1 MQPLR
6 YIAPIVS
13 LAILTLVAALPWGLP
28 SQYRFFL
35 PLLPVVAIHYW
46 SLRHG
51 ALIPE
56 WCVFLAGLTLD
67 ILTHGP
73 LGYWA
78 LIYLIAHV
86 LAVISAPYASRGHAA
101 RLALFALAL
110 IGVTVTAW
118 AVSSIYFLEPAD
130 WRPYAIGAAF
140 SGFVALLLVPVL
152 RVVDTKQGTRGNGR
166 FVRGA

>member
-6 YIAPIVS
+6 YIAPIAS
-13 LAILTLVAALPWGLP
+13 LAVLVLIAALPWGLP
-28 SQYRFFL
+28 PEDRFFL

-56 WCVFLAGLTLD
+56 WVVFLAGLTLD

-78 LIYLIAHV
+78 LIYLTAHM
-86 LAVISAPYASRGHAA
+86 LAVVSAPYASHGHVA
-101 RLALFALAL
+101 RLALFVFALA
-110 IGVTVTAW
+110 IVTVVAW

-130 WRPYAIGAAF
+130 FQPYAIAAGLAGA
-140 SGFVALLLVPVL
+140 VALLLVPML
-152 RVVDTKQGTRGNGR
+152 RAADSRQGSRSSGR
-166 FVRGA
+166 FERGA